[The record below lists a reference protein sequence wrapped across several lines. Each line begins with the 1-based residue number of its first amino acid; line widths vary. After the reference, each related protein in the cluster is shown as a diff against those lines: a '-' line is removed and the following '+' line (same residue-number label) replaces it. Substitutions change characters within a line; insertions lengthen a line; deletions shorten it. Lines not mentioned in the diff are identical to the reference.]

1 MSGIAY
7 LLITIVIYAAAQFIY
22 KQRKNLLFS
31 PMLLTPLALITV
43 LSLQNIPYETFNAGT
58 HWLSDLLQ
66 PATVAFAIPLYKYFD
81 LLKKHVHAILI
92 SVLTGSVLAIITTIL
107 LAVLCNIE
115 AEIAASFAP
124 RSITTPFAMAVS
136 ETIGGIPNLTAN
148 FVIVTGMLGSILG
161 PLLIRVFKIES
172 DIAKGVLLG
181 MGAHAVGTSKAFELG
196 DIEGTISCLSMILAA
211 IITVLIGPNLINYT
225 IRFLG

>member
-148 FVIVTGMLGSILG
+148 FVIVTGILGSILG

>member
-7 LLITIVIYAAAQFIY
+7 LLITIVIYAAAQFVY

>member
-7 LLITIVIYAAAQFIY
+7 LLITIVIYAVAQFIY